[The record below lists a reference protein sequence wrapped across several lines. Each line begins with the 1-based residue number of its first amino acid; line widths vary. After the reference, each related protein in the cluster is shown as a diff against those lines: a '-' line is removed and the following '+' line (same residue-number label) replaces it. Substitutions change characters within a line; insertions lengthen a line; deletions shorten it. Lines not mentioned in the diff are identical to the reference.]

1 MPGDAI
7 SELESVQVGFC
18 AILGLP
24 NVGKSTLLNRLLGVR
39 LAAVSARPQTTRNR
53 IVGVHNLELAP
64 KAEHG
69 DARPAQ
75 IVFFDTPGL
84 QQGSSALR
92 RYMREQSLAAA
103 GECDVVLLVVDV
115 TDRAQRVPDAPG
127 TGHGAAIAEAL
138 DTAGAP
144 VVLALN
150 KIDKLDSKAELL
162 PIIEAYGEGERFV
175 EIVPISARTGEGL
188 AELAAGIAER
198 LPSGPRLFPEEMFT
212 DRAEKF
218 IAGELVR
225 EQLFRQLGEEV
236 PYATAVV
243 VESFEDRQAKGDVVI
258 SAVVHV
264 ERESQKGIVV
274 GKGGSRIKSVGQN
287 ARRSIS
293 QLLGCPV
300 HLRLFVKVSPNWSR
314 DRVSLRDMGYE

>member
-1 MPGDAI
+1 MSGDATI
-7 SELESVQVGFC
+7 ETAEVNVGFC

-53 IVGVHNLELAP
+53 ILGVHNLTLAAGE
-64 KAEHG
+64 KDAEEK
-69 DARPAQ
+69 PAQ
-75 IVFFDTPGL
+75 IIFFDTPGL

-115 TDRAQRVPDAPG
+115 SDRTQRAPDASG
-127 TGHGAAIAEAL
+127 SGVGSAIAEVLEA
-138 DTAGAP
+138 AGAP
-144 VVLALN
+144 AVLALN
-150 KIDKLDSKAELL
+150 KIDKLQSKAELL
-162 PIIEAYGEGERFV
+162 PIIEAYSEGDRYAG
-175 EIVPISARTGEGL
+175 IVPISARTGEGL
-188 AELAAGIAER
+188 PELAQEVAQR
-198 LPSGPRLFPEEMFT
+198 LPLGPRLFPEEMYT

-218 IAGELVR
+218 LAGELVR
-225 EQLFRQLGEEV
+225 EQLFRQLGAEV

-243 VESFEDRQAKGDVVI
+243 IESFEDRQAKGDVVI

-287 ARRSIS
+287 ARKAIS

-314 DRVSLRDMGYE
+314 DKAGLRDMGYE

>member
-1 MPGDAI
+1 MSGDAI
-7 SELESVQVGFC
+7 QETAAVHVGYC

-53 IVGVHNLELAP
+53 ILGVHNLELA
-64 KAEHG
+64 AETEA
-69 DARPAQ
+69 DEATPAQ
-75 IVFFDTPGL
+75 IIFFDTPGL
-84 QQGSSALR
+84 QQGASALR

-115 TDRAQRVPDAPG
+115 SDRAQREPG
-127 TGHGAAIAEAL
+127 ARRTGADSAVLEVLEA
-138 DTAGAP
+138 AGAP
-144 VVLALN
+144 AVLALN
-150 KIDKLDSKAELL
+150 KIDKLQSKAELL
-162 PIIEAYGEGERFV
+162 PIIEAYSEGDRYAA
-175 EIVPISARTGEGL
+175 IVPISARTGEGL
-188 AELAAGIAER
+188 PELAVEVARR
-198 LPSGPRLFPEEMFT
+198 LPLGPRLFPEEMYT

-218 IAGELVR
+218 LAGELVR

-287 ARRSIS
+287 ARKAIS

-314 DRVSLRDMGYE
+314 DKAGLRDMGYE